1 MQEQFPLSMILNE
14 LGENRELYFNAVSP
28 AIAQTSNFC
37 FASVA
42 NMRQA
47 LQTEFETPFYTRG
60 FNPTVGI
67 LRQKLAALEGTEDAL
82 VCGSGSAA
90 VAVAVMGNLK
100 AGDHVICVQ
109 KPYSWTYKLL
119 NVLLARFGVET
130 TFIDGTEIASFE
142 QALQPNTTLV
152 FIESPNSMTF
162 ELQDIRAVADFA
174 KRNHLLSIIDNS
186 YSSPLFQQ
194 PHLMGIDLVVHSA
207 TKYLNGHSDVVA
219 GVICGNRERI
229 QSLFANDWMTLG
241 TAISPHDAWL
251 LIRGLR
257 TLEIR
262 AERSADTAEH
272 IIPILENHPKISKVI
287 WPFSKQ
293 HPQQELARKQMKRC
307 AGMFSL
313 VIQTDSP
320 AGVERFCDS
329 LKHFLIA
336 CSWGG
341 YESLV
346 FPVCGLASTPS
357 YDNPL
362 MPWNLVRV
370 YVGLEDAQ
378 LLKDDLLQALDQV

>member
-1 MQEQFPLSMILNE
+1 MSEQLPLSIIINE
-14 LGENRELYFNAVSP
+14 LGENREQYFNAVSP
-28 AIAQTSNFC
+28 VIAQSSNFC
-37 FASVA
+37 YPTVAS
-42 NMRQA
+42 MREA
-47 LQTEFETPFYTRG
+47 LQKEFENPFYTRG

-90 VAVAVMGNLK
+90 VSIAVMGNLK
-100 AGDHVICVQ
+100 TGDHVICVQ

-119 NVLLARFGVET
+119 SVLLARFGVET
-130 TFIDGTEIASFE
+130 TFIDGTEMQAYE
-142 QALQPNTTLV
+142 QALRPSTRMV

-162 ELQDIRAVADFA
+162 EVQDIRAVAAFA
-174 KRNHLLSIIDNS
+174 KKHQLISIIDNS

-194 PHLMGIDLVVHSA
+194 PHALGIDLIVHSA

-219 GVICGNRERI
+219 GVLCGSRDMI
-229 QSLFANDWMTLG
+229 QRLFATDWMTLG
-241 TAISPHDAWL
+241 PSISPHDAWL

-262 AERSADTAEH
+262 AHRSADTAAF
-272 IIPILENHPKISKVI
+272 ILPQLEQHPKVAHVF
-287 WPFSKQ
+287 WPFSDQ
-293 HPQQELARKQMKRC
+293 HPQQELAKSQMKRC

-313 VIQTDSP
+313 AIHTDSP
-320 AGVERFCDS
+320 AGVERFCDT

-370 YVGLEDAQ
+370 YVGLEDPQ
-378 LLKDDLLQALDQV
+378 LLLDDLLQALENV